1 MTWGAVSPFT
11 RQALGPLIVLIGV
24 FLATSVLAADNIPL
38 PLGVS
43 GGPAGE
49 ADPRVRS
56 DLQQLAAQDARVA
69 DVAYRLAVSN
79 VQLCPETAPQL
90 GLVLHSALQYSPR
103 LRAAVRANF
112 GIDDR
117 PAVLAIV
124 PNGPA
129 ARAGLLANDILLS
142 VNGEPVSHRA
152 PYQTASADDE
162 PQSYHEV
169 DNALSALQ
177 AALRLGPANVKVQRG
192 ASALDVTLNPLK
204 GCAYDT
210 QLMPSDSL
218 NASAD
223 GHHIFIDTAFASYA
237 ASDNDLA
244 LILGHELA
252 HDALHHRAQLDRHGF
267 ARKLIGNLGS
277 SRRSLISVEQQ
288 ADYVG
293 LYLTARAGYDISGA
307 GLFWRKLARDHG
319 DPWFDHW
326 DHPSAVTRSRALDA
340 ARDEIA
346 AKIKAGAPL
355 IPNVRDSAN

>member
-1 MTWGAVSPFT
+1 MAS
-11 RQALGPLIVLIGV
+11 V
-24 FLATSVLAADNIPL
+24 FLATSVFAADNVFP
-38 PLGVS
+38 PVGVY
-43 GGPAGE
+43 GGSAHE
-49 ADPRVRS
+49 VDPRLRS
-56 DLQQLAAQDARVA
+56 DLLRLAAQDARVA
-69 DVAYRLAVSN
+69 AVAYQLAVSN
-79 VQLCPETAPQL
+79 AQLCPETAPQL

-103 LRAAVRANF
+103 LRATVRANF

-152 PYQTASADDE
+152 PYQAASADDE

-169 DNALSALQ
+169 EDALSALK
-177 AALRLGPANVKVQRG
+177 AALRFGPASVKVQRG
-192 ASALDVTLNPLK
+192 AGALDVTLNPLN

-223 GHHIFIDTAFASYA
+223 GQHIFIDTAFASYA
-237 ASDNDLA
+237 ASDDDLA

-252 HDALHHRAQLDRHGF
+252 HDALHHREQLDRHGF
-267 ARKLIGNLGS
+267 ARNLIGNLGS

-307 GLFWRKLARDHG
+307 GDFWLRLARDHG
-319 DPWFDHW
+319 DPWYDHW
-326 DHPSAVTRSRALDA
+326 GHPSAVTRSRALDA
-340 ARDEIA
+340 TRDEIA
-346 AKIKAGAPL
+346 AKIKAGEPL
-355 IPNVRDSAN
+355 IPNAGSGGN